1 MDTLTPLLPGVS
13 GLFGLSL
20 LLLAAYWLGRVW
32 REARHGWRP
41 GAAWWT
47 VPGLLGLLLAPVLE
61 VPALFGMGAA
71 LLLLAEFWP
80 LGYRRAR
87 RRPGW
92 TWPLVAALLGAAL
105 GASALHQSA
114 SGTGAD
120 QTLPLVAALTLLQC
134 GMAGLIASVA
144 FPRTKRSE
152 LGFRTRWEPNR
163 VPEWPDLSVT
173 LTERGAQIRNVSR
186 SALRLAGWSPRSVNG
201 WLLVRDPQGQPLNT
215 LRAGQS
221 AFLPLAHHE
230 GGVRVWYVPV
240 RGPQETRLFR
250 ADWTPVQAQGS
261 RVLN

>member
-1 MDTLTPLLPGVS
+1 MEPLTPTLPGVS
-13 GLFGLSL
+13 SLFALSL
-20 LLLAAYWLGRVW
+20 TLLAAYWLGRVW
-32 REARHGWRP
+32 REARHGVRP
-41 GAAWWT
+41 GVAWWT

-61 VPALFGMGAA
+61 VPALFGIGAG

-80 LGYRRAR
+80 LAYRRAR
-87 RRPGW
+87 TRPGW
-92 TWPLVAALLGAAL
+92 TWPLIAALLGVAL
-105 GASALHQSA
+105 GWSALDR
-114 SGTGAD
+114 SGPGD
-120 QTLPLVAALTLLQC
+120 SQTLPLVTALTLLLC
-134 GMAGLIASVA
+134 GLAGLLSSAA
-144 FPRTKRSE
+144 YPRAQRGE
-152 LGFRTRWEPNR
+152 LGFLTRWGRSR

-173 LTERGAQIRNVSR
+173 LTPSGAQIRNVSR

-230 GGVRVWYVPV
+230 GGVRVWYVPA
-240 RGPQETRLFR
+240 RGPQETLLFR

>member
-1 MDTLTPLLPGVS
+1 MAPLTPLLPGVTE
-13 GLFGLSL
+13 LFALSL

-32 REARHGWRP
+32 REARQGWRP

-47 VPGLLGLLLAPVLE
+47 VPGLLALLLAPMLE
-61 VPALFGMGAA
+61 VPALFGVGAA

-87 RRPGW
+87 TRPGW
-92 TWPLVAALLGAAL
+92 TWPLIAALLGAAL
-105 GASALHQSA
+105 GWAAL
-114 SGTGAD
+114 GAGVG
-120 QTLPLVAALTLLQC
+120 QTLPLIAALTLLLS
-134 GMAGLIASVA
+134 GLAGLISSAA
-144 FPRTKRSE
+144 YPRPARRTE
-152 LGFRTRWEPNR
+152 LGFQARWGRSR

-173 LTERGAQIRNVSR
+173 LTPSGAQIRNVSR
-186 SALRLAGWSPRSVNG
+186 FELRLAGWSPRSVNG

-215 LRAGQS
+215 LRAGQT

-240 RGPQETRLFR
+240 RGPQDTLLFR
-250 ADWTPVQAQGS
+250 ADWTPVQSQGT